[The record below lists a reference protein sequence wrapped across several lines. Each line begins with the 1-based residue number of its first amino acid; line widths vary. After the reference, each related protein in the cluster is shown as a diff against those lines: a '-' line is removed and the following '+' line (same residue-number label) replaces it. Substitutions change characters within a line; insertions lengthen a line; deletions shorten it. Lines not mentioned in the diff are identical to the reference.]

1 MTIRSP
7 FPVLLCL
14 CAGLS
19 APMITQATT
28 ADLPDTAEAGSL
40 VIGRT
45 DANAVVRIGDRTIR
59 VTDDGTFVFGV
70 GPEAPAEVVVMITR
84 PGATAE
90 PYRIKVPARDYAIER
105 VNGLPQQTVTPDPK
119 TEARIA
125 AEQARVTKARER
137 DDARTSWLGGFE
149 WPAKG
154 RISGVYGSQRI
165 LNGVPKNPHY
175 GVDLAAKSG
184 TPIRAPQAGVVSFAE
199 TGLVLTGGTV
209 IVDHGHGVSSVFVHM
224 SRLDV
229 KVGDAI
235 AQGQVL
241 GAVGM
246 TGRATGPHLHWGM
259 NWFGVR
265 LDPQLIAAPMEP

>member
-1 MTIRSP
+1 MTIRISYSLLLLASASL
-7 FPVLLCL
+7 FGYQPV
-14 CAGLS
+14 A
-19 APMITQATT
+19 ATT

-45 DANAVVRIGDRTIR
+45 EPNATVRIGARTLR

-70 GPEAPAEVVVMITR
+70 GPEAPAEVVVYIAR
-84 PGATAE
+84 PGAPPE
-90 PYRIKVPARDYAIER
+90 PFRIKVPAREYAIER

-125 AEQARVTKARER
+125 AEQARVAKARER
-137 DDARTSWLGGFE
+137 DDARTSWLNGFQ

-154 RISGVYGSQRI
+154 RISGVFGSQRI

-175 GVDLAAKSG
+175 GVDLAAKTG
-184 TPIRAPQAGVVSFAE
+184 TAIRAPQAGVVSFAE

-229 KVGDAI
+229 KVGDVVE
-235 AQGQVL
+235 QGQVL

-265 LDPQLIAAPMEP
+265 LDPQLIASPMEP